1 MFIENILNFFL
12 ENNTSND
19 YLISAGIFLGLF
31 LIFKFFDSY
40 FVYVLKRVTKKTKL
54 TWDDIVIDF
63 LEAIKWPFYAY
74 LAFYI
79 AILYLVLP
87 EILSKI
93 LYYILVVF
101 ITFYISKGIISIS
114 NHFFERYKEKKKR
127 KNEKAS
133 ESMINVMKFIAKI
146 FIWTF
151 ALLMVLYNFGI
162 QITPLI
168 AGLGVAGIAIGLA
181 LQNILGD
188 LFSAFAIYFDK
199 PFEEGDFIILGK
211 DMGVV
216 KYIGIKS
223 TRIQALGGQELV
235 VSNRELTSIRID
247 NYKKM
252 NTRRVLFNFGVEYD
266 TSNNKLKKIKKI
278 LEDILKKEEHATLDR
293 VHFKEFGNSSL
304 NFEVV
309 YYVESND
316 YNVYMDTQEK
326 INLKI
331 KESLEKEKINF
342 AFPSTSVY
350 MKD

>member
-12 ENNTSND
+12 ENNSSRD
-19 YLISAGIFLGLF
+19 YIISAGIFLGLF
-31 LIFKFFDSY
+31 LILKFFNSY
-40 FVYVLKRVTKKTKL
+40 FVYILKKITKKLKT
-54 TWDDIVIDF
+54 TWKNLVIDF

-79 AILYLVLP
+79 ATAYLVLS

-93 LYYILVVF
+93 LFYILIVF
-101 ITFYISKGIISIS
+101 ITFYISKGVISIS
-114 NHFFERYKEKKKR
+114 NHFFERYREKKKR
-127 KNEKAS
+127 KNEKTS
-133 ESMINVMKFIAKI
+133 ESMINVMKFIVKI
-146 FIWTF
+146 LIWTF
-151 ALLMVLYNFGI
+151 ALLMILYNFGI

-168 AGLGVAGIAIGLA
+168 AGLGVGGIAIGLA
-181 LQNILGD
+181 LQNILSD

-199 PFEEGDFIILGK
+199 PFEEGDFIIVGN

-235 VSNRELTSIRID
+235 VSNRELTSIRIN

-252 NTRRVLFNFGVEYD
+252 NTRRVLFNFGVEYG

-278 LEDILKKEEHATLDR
+278 LEEIIKKEEHANLDR

-309 YYVESND
+309 YYVDSKD

-331 KESLEKEKINF
+331 KESLEKEKISF